1 MTFYILAKDEYDDRL
16 ILGGPVKFRS
26 QLKETDISSLNYEL
40 KVAKAQQKNE
50 KVSAIQA
57 KLDEIID
64 PLRDLILVSKV
75 DPENMKDGLGY
86 KKDDLEFILME
97 TQKIQENY
105 KNYVSNTTKL
115 MVNEE
120 NIHEMIF
127 TEVAYSNQ
135 HRGILLQ
142 A

>member
-1 MTFYILAKDEYDDRL
+1 
-16 ILGGPVKFRS
+16 
-26 QLKETDISSLNYEL
+26 L